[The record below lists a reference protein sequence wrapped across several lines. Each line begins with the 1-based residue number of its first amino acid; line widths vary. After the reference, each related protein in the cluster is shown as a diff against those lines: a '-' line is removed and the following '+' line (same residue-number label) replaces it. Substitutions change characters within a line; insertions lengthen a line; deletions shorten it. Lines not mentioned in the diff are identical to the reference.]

1 MFNCITSMMKRL
13 HNYTI
18 TFDDY
23 PEFRPNLTPAE
34 IFEQGAFG
42 GTYWRPIYSS
52 VTGKN
57 YKNKH
62 RKYKFLDQIPEDL
75 LSRSEYDVSI
85 NKYKVRSG
93 TTLEFW
99 ESKGWIVS
107 TDPYGW
113 VQWYSA
119 FYNGR
124 RSDDDRRQ
132 INRWLAF
139 AGPNGRFF
147 RRLVNMINQSRKKY
161 NDVTVSPVIRQG
173 LHHWAKKI
181 TLSDV

>member
-1 MFNCITSMMKRL
+1 MKRL
-13 HNYTI
+13 QNHTLL
-18 TFDDY
+18 FDDY

-62 RKYKFLDQIPEDL
+62 YKYKFLDHISNDL
-75 LSRSEYDVSI
+75 ISDNVYNITI
-85 NKYKVRSG
+85 NKFKVRSG

-99 ESKGWIVS
+99 ESKGWIRGQ
-107 TDPYGW
+107 DPYGW
-113 VQWYSA
+113 VQWYCA

-124 RSDDDRRQ
+124 RSSDDQRQ

-147 RRLVNMINQSRKKY
+147 RRLVNMITTSHKKY
-161 NDVTVSPVIRQG
+161 NDATISPVIRQG
-173 LHHWAKKI
+173 LHHWAKEI
-181 TLSDV
+181 RASDM